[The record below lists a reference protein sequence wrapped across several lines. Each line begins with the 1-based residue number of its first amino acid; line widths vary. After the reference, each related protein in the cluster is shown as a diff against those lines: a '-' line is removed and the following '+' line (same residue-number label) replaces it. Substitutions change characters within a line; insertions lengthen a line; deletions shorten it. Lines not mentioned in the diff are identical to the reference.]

1 MASNPDDAPQWPHNQ
16 GDMIAL
22 REPDPVEGL
31 PEPAG
36 LPPAAPVVDLSDVP
50 RLKNGLLDI
59 SVIPP
64 ITRSHVPDLGDEL
77 QSRDEKDQPGGYAG
91 LDANG
96 KVSPYV
102 LPSLA
107 KGLQGERGPAGA
119 GGDQGVPGPAGREGG
134 VGPQGPPG
142 RPGETGPAGPQ
153 GPRGLMPDL
162 TDVLRV
168 PGDPPTL
175 HLNSET
181 LARDLAYRLAE
192 LCLIKLA

>member
-1 MASNPDDAPQWPHNQ
+1 MASNPDDALQWPHNQ
-16 GDMIAL
+16 GDMVAL

-91 LDANG
+91 LDRNG
-96 KVSPYV
+96 KISPYV
-102 LPSLA
+102 LPQLA
-107 KGLQGERGPAGA
+107 RGLQGDQGKQG
-119 GGDQGVPGPAGREGG
+119 GKGDQGEQGPQGREGG
-134 VGPQGPPG
+134 VGPQGPAG
-142 RPGETGPAGPQ
+142 RPGEKGDPGPQ
-153 GPRGLMPDL
+153 GPRGLAPDL
-162 TDVLRV
+162 TGVLRLSA
-168 PGDPPTL
+168 DPPTL
-175 HLNSET
+175 FLNSET
-181 LARDLAYRLAE
+181 LARDLAYFLAE
-192 LCLIKLA
+192 RGDIKLA